1 MITVKYKKRDYIT
14 NINISG
20 HAMYDDYGKDI
31 VCASVSSVAINT
43 INVLSIIDSSI
54 INVDKSDGYI
64 NIIVNKYNDLVNKIL
79 LNLIDELKELT
90 IKYKKNIR
98 VEEESH
104 E

>member
-43 INVLSIIDSSI
+43 INVLSIIDFSI